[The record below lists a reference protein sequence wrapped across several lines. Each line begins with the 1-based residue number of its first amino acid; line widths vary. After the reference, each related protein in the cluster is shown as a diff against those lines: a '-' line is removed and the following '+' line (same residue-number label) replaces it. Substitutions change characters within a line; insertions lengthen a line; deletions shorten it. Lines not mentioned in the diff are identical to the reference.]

1 MTASHPSDLDSA
13 ELVLR
18 LLDRLPDG
26 DRQPEKLDEALGVL
40 AERRR
45 RLTLRVVREHDES
58 ITLPDVA
65 DEVAV
70 RENGRP
76 LPELSGETVAEVY
89 ISIYHDHLPRL
100 VELGLLEYDQGR
112 DLVSPAY

>member
-1 MTASHPSDLDSA
+1 MTASQPPDLDSA
-13 ELVLR
+13 DLVLT
-18 LLDRLPDG
+18 LLDRLPEG
-26 DRQPEKLDEALGVL
+26 GRQPELLDEALQVL

-45 RLTLRVVREHDES
+45 RLTLRVVREHDEAL
-58 ITLPDVA
+58 TLPDVA

-70 RENGRP
+70 RENGCP
-76 LPELSGETVAEVY
+76 LTELSGETVAEIY

-100 VELGLLEYDQGR
+100 VELGLLEYDQRR